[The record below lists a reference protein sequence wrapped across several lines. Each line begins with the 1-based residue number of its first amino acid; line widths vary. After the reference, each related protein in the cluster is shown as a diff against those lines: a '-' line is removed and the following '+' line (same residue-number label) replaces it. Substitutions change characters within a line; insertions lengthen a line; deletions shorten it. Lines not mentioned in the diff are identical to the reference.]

1 MQIYVVGSSKNTFQP
16 LNDIRTKFLI
26 DEKHEDDNIDHLN
39 PWFCE
44 VTGLYHLW
52 KNSTSKNDIV
62 GLEHYRRQFVN
73 QKGQLLSEQEIRDL
87 LSGCEMICAYD
98 DSRGPSLY
106 YRLSDYGIGKCS
118 EIFKYVIFAIKYLD
132 EKLGQAF
139 QNFIAATN
147 HVQFNMFIC
156 KYELID
162 EYCKWLEQI
171 FKIVNEHYPLEKSAK
186 RSLGYICEI
195 ALFPF
200 FAMQHKCKVLRPR
213 IYK

>member
-1 MQIYVVGSSKNTFQP
+1 MQIYVVGSSQNKFQQ

-26 DEKHEDDNIDHLN
+26 DQKHDEENIDYLN

-44 VTGLYHLW
+44 VTGLYYLW
-52 KNSTSKNDIV
+52 KNSTSKDDIV

-73 QKGQLLSEQEIRDL
+73 AQGNLLSETEIRNL
-87 LSGCEMICAYD
+87 LSDCEMLCAYD
-98 DSRGPSLY
+98 DSRGTSLY

-118 EIFKYVIFAIKYLD
+118 DIFKYVMFAIKYLNKQD
-132 EKLGQAF
+132 GLDF
-139 QNFIAATN
+139 QNFVAATN

-162 EYCKWLEQI
+162 KYCKWLEQI

-200 FAMQHKCKVLRPR
+200 FAMHYKCKILKPK

>member
-1 MQIYVVGSSKNTFQP
+1 MEIYVVGSTKNKFQE

-52 KNSTSKNDIV
+52 KNTKHKDDIV
-62 GLEHYRRQFVN
+62 GLEHYRRHFVN
-73 QKGQLLSEQEIRDL
+73 SKGELLSETEIRTL
-87 LSGCEMICAYD
+87 LSDCEIISAYD
-98 DSRGPSLY
+98 DAHGPSLF

-118 EIFKYVIFAIKYLD
+118 ELFKYVMFAIRYLD
-132 EKLGQAF
+132 EQKGLAF
-139 QNFIAATN
+139 QNFVGVTT

-162 EYCKWLEQI
+162 EYCKWLNDI
-171 FKIVNEHYPLEKSAK
+171 FNIVDKFYPLQNAPS

-200 FAMQHKCKVLRPR
+200 FAMQHKNKILKPR